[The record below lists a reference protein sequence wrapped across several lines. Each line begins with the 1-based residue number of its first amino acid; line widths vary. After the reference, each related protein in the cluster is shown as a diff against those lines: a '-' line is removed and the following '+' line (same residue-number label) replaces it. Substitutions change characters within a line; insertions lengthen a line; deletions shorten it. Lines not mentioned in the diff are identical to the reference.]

1 MSDFSDDWLAL
12 RAPAD
17 SRARADAIV
26 SRLQIDPTS
35 GIDVLDLGCGTGA
48 NLRHLAPLL
57 AAAGAREQRW
67 TCVDRDSELLDKLSA
82 RTAEWATGNGL
93 DLIGEA
99 HEFAVATDALAGS
112 TLGLPTATRGASV
125 GIPNFAGNG
134 TRWRCRVRPL
144 QLDLASAL
152 DQIPMPAGGLV
163 TASAL
168 LDLVSGQW
176 LDALLQ
182 RCHNAQCQLLF
193 TLTYDGRCELSPS
206 LADDASMLDLVNRH
220 QRTDKGFG
228 PALGPDAA
236 AHAEARCHT
245 LRYQSLCVTSDWQVG
260 PDEPALQRALIDGW
274 HWAALEQGRHRQ
286 DRDGGDRQRGE
297 ERLPD
302 RINQWHAGRIR
313 LIDERKSW
321 LRVGHRDLIATFHR
335 RGILPPS

>member
-1 MSDFSDDWLAL
+1 MSDFSDEWLAL
-12 RAPAD
+12 RALAD
-17 SRARADAIV
+17 SRARADALV
-26 SRLQIDPTS
+26 RRLSIDQS
-35 GIDVLDLGCGTGA
+35 ASIEVLDLGCGTGA

-57 AAAGAREQRW
+57 AAAGARKQRW
-67 TCVDRDSELLDKLSA
+67 TCVDLDSALLNRLSQRCA
-82 RTAEWATGNGL
+82 GWAAASGLALVAQTGGFGISALRTASVTAGPSEDGTGW
-93 DLIGEA
+93 
-99 HEFAVATDALAGS
+99 H
-112 TLGLPTATRGASV
+112 
-125 GIPNFAGNG
+125 
-134 TRWRCRVRPL
+134 CRVRPL
-144 QLDLASAL
+144 QLDLATSAYQL
-152 DQIPMPAGGLV
+152 PLPSGGLV

-168 LDLVSGQW
+168 LDLVSASW
-176 LDALLQ
+176 LDALLR
-182 RCHNAQCQLLF
+182 RCRDTRCQLLF
-193 TLTYDGRCELSPS
+193 ALSYDGRCELSPS
-206 LADDASMLDLVNRH
+206 HPDDLTLINLVNRH

-236 AHAEARCHT
+236 AHAEARCHP

-302 RINQWHAGRIR
+302 RLNQWHAGRIR